1 MLIIVKPWMVWLH
14 YTFHKQEQTAI
25 DILQE
30 KRLVFCGFNHSNFYT
45 SQHFWLATQCFSAF
59 DRNSP
64 NIFIAVVPLRNLH
77 HLDYAIAGRE
87 NSRAATLPGGGLNA
101 IHLT

>member
-1 MLIIVKPWMVWLH
+1 MAL
-14 YTFHKQEQTAI
+14 TTAI
-25 DILQE
+25 
-30 KRLVFCGFNHSNFYT
+30 FTHHSIFG
-45 SQHFWLATQCFSAF
+45 WLRGVFSAC

-77 HLDYAIAGRE
+77 HLDYAISGRE
-87 NSRAATLPGGGLNA
+87 NSRAATQPGGGLNA